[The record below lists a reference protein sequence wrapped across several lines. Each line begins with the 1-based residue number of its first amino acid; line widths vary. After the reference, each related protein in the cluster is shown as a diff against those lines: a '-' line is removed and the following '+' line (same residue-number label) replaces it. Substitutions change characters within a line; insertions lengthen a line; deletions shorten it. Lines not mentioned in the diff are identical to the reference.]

1 MKAMILAAG
10 LGTRL
15 RPLTDS
21 IPKAL
26 VKINNKT
33 LLEITINRIKEFGIS
48 EMIINIHHFADQ
60 IIQFLKENNYFD
72 IQIEISREENL
83 LDTGGGLKKAGW
95 FFNDNEPF
103 LVHNVDVLSN
113 VNINELLKF
122 HKKNST
128 IATLATRTRKT
139 SRYFL
144 TDSHNTLC
152 GWESVQLNE
161 KKIVRQS
168 PGNLSRVSFMGIH
181 IISPL
186 LLAYLPNEEKFSIV
200 DAYLKIA
207 ENHVIKTMPCDTYRW
222 LDLGKPEQLSQASA
236 QFPELITGMME

>member
-26 VKINNKT
+26 VKINDKT
-33 LLEITINRIKEFGIS
+33 LLEIVINRLKSFGVNGI
-48 EMIINIHHFADQ
+48 IINVHHFADQ
-60 IIQFLKENNYFD
+60 IIQFIKDNNSFD
-72 IQIEISREENL
+72 IQIEISKEEDL
-83 LDTGGGLKKAGW
+83 LDTGGGLKKAAW
-95 FFNDNEPF
+95 FFDDHMPF
-103 LVHNVDVLSN
+103 LLHNVDVLSDIDISKL
-113 VNINELLKF
+113 VEF
-122 HKKNST
+122 HNNNSA

-152 GWESVQLNE
+152 GWESIQSNE
-161 KKIVRQS
+161 KKMVRQFQ
-168 PGNLSRVSFMGIH
+168 GDLSRVSFMGIH
-181 IISPL
+181 SISPEL
-186 LLAYLPNEEKFSIV
+186 LSYLPSVEKFSII

-207 ENHVIKTMPCDTYRW
+207 ENHTIKTMPCDTYRW
-222 LDLGKPEQLSQASA
+222 LDLGKPEQLNQASGL
-236 QFPELITGMME
+236 FPELF